1 LDYAKRVVAELARQ
15 PAALPTPDAR
25 LVMARTNTAR
35 IVAAKQH
42 RWPFPFPGKPGKHA
56 A

>member
-1 LDYAKRVVAELARQ
+1 LAYAKRVVAELARQ
-15 PAALPTPDAR
+15 PATLPARGER

-35 IVAAKQH
+35 IVAANQH